1 MKPSTMKPSIVA
13 KYEDSQSK
21 EKDVDNPPEELNK
34 LLFEAKI
41 ENAELEEKNVD
52 LGPSE
57 KFNKLDLPDMNSEKK
72 PLIPEPMVSKESL
85 LLPEPVAAEV
95 KDNRGEYT
103 GFTIAFKD
111 DSVPLPSLKRQESL
125 SALKAVLDVPNK
137 AEDEKRDNSREEIEL
152 FSDARVGNFVHIP
165 PNPYSKPEEVWT
177 GLEVTV
183 KKKDQAKRYMLM
195 SRGLAKWVVD
205 EPRDAGLLALQSIDS
220 GPRYWEIDTAE
231 IVRERGT
238 GPYVKL
244 NIDKE
249 HAVCFYPIKAS
260 DGQLKRFMTD
270 NYWPSPTCDHE
281 SIKLNSK
288 VEFST

>member
-57 KFNKLDLPDMNSEKK
+57 KFNKLDLPDMKSEVK
-72 PLIPEPMVSKESL
+72 PLIALPMVSKESL
-85 LLPEPVAAEV
+85 LLPEPVAADV
-95 KDNRGEYT
+95 WDNRREYT

-111 DSVPLPSLKRQESL
+111 NAVPSLRLKRQESL

-137 AEDEKRDNSREEIEL
+137 AEDEKRDDSREEIEV
-152 FSDARVGNFVHIP
+152 FSNARVGNVVHIP
-165 PNPYSKPEEVWT
+165 PNPYSEPEEVWT
-177 GLEVTV
+177 GLEVSV

-205 EPRDAGLLALQSIDS
+205 EQNDAGLLALQSIDS
-220 GPRYWEIDTAE
+220 GVNYWEIDTAE
-231 IVRERGT
+231 VVREGGK

-249 HAVCFYPIKAS
+249 HALCFYPIKAS
-260 DGQLKRFMTD
+260 DEELKRFMTD
-270 NYWPSPTCDHE
+270 NYWPSPNTDDE
-281 SIKLNSK
+281 SIKFNST